1 MHLIIVCCHG
11 IWLGGPSAGAD
22 ESEWLLAPF
31 QRGEAATF
39 VLHAKE
45 GVRLLRE
52 AGSGTSLVFSG
63 FLTTLIGPTR
73 RETTLSE
80 AQSYANL
87 ALENNHWTT
96 TTTTTTTAPQNILL
110 EERALDSYHNILY
123 SLTLFHSLHALWP
136 DSITV
141 ISHAFKLPRLR
152 AHCEAI
158 GFRSVTFVGIDPPA
172 LSSDAEAGG
181 GGIAAALD
189 DWARDP
195 HGRGP
200 VLSAKRRAR
209 NPWSV
214 WQGVFPQGA
223 ADSGCLLTKG
233 WGEDETL
240 VDEAPRPWA
249 Q

>member
-11 IWLGGPSAGAD
+11 IWLGGPSAGKD

-31 QRGEAATF
+31 QKGEAATF
-39 VLHAKE
+39 ILHAKE
-45 GVRLLRE
+45 GIRLLHE
-52 AGSGTSLVFSG
+52 AGPEASLVFSG
-63 FLTTLIGPTR
+63 QTADSTVKRPNKARNKPLRSPELRKPSLPEQPLDDNDG
-73 RETTLSE
+73 
-80 AQSYANL
+80 ND
-87 ALENNHWTT
+87 NNQ
-96 TTTTTTTAPQNILL
+96 PPPILL

-123 SLTLFHSLHALWP
+123 SLTLFRARHAAWP

-141 ISHAFKLPRLR
+141 ISHAFKQPRLR

-158 GFRSVTFVGIDPPA
+158 GFPSVTFVGIDPP
-172 LSSDAEAGG
+172 LLFDT

-189 DWARDP
+189 HWARDP

-214 WQGVFPQGA
+214 WQGVFPHRLG
-223 ADSGCLLTKG
+223 SGRLVTRG
-233 WGEDETL
+233 WGEGETL

-249 Q
+249 H